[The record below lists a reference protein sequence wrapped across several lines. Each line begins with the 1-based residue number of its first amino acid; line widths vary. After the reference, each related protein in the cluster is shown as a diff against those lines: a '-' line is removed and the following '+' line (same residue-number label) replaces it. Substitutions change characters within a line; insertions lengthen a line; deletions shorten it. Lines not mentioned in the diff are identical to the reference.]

1 MGLETP
7 RSLLEKIR
15 DPGDDGA
22 WRRFYGFYAPLIVG
36 FCLQKGCPRDM
47 ADDVLQETMMALL
60 RQMPTFVYDASRG
73 RFRSYLLKIVHRL
86 IIKAWRRGQRAQFV
100 DCGSGTRRLE
110 GVVDVQVGHPADEW
124 DALFDRRLLDAALER
139 VRERV
144 GPQVYRSFELT
155 AIQGL
160 PVPKVMAELGIPSAN
175 AVHQHRH
182 RVKAYLREIM
192 AELRRE
198 VDQ

>member
-22 WRRFYGFYAPLIVG
+22 WQRFYDFYAPLIVG
-36 FCLQKGCPRDM
+36 FCLQKGCPREM

-60 RQMPTFVYDASRG
+60 RQMPTFVYDPSRG
-73 RFRSYLLKIVHRL
+73 HFRSYLLKIVHRL
-86 IIKAWRRGQRAQFV
+86 VIKAWRRGQRAQFI

-110 GVVDVQVGHPADEW
+110 GVIDVQVSYPADEW

-144 GPQVYRSFELT
+144 GRQVFRSFELS
-155 AIQGL
+155 AIEGL
-160 PVPKVMAELGIPSAN
+160 PVPKVMAELGISSAN